1 LVEKRPRNGNSIKIE
16 MVSEELG
23 RNAGGLSRYIIN
35 LATALRSLGHD
46 VDLFTPIHCLGFSP
60 AKRLVYNLVQ
70 CNSLRGVAEDT
81 VVHTHTSSGSLVPIE
96 RSGVYV
102 NSVHGVMADEAKY
115 NSRKLSQNMLFYLL
129 AHLEKL
135 NCKRAN
141 WCTAPSQY
149 SRRNAIDL
157 YDIDSSRVDVVH
169 PCVDLNRFKPA
180 APGARESSSKDVLF
194 VGMIYRRKG
203 LEILLRALSVLRLPE
218 VLLRVI
224 GTGEDKTRMERLA
237 VKLGISNQVI
247 FLGNVS
253 DSDLIH
259 YYQRSRVVC
268 MPSLQEGFGMV
279 AIEAQACGTPVVA
292 TNAGSLPEA
301 VADRRWLAAPGD
313 PYELSNVL
321 AKALDEH
328 NNRTHERCREFA
340 ENNFSPRTVAL
351 QMQAVYEKALSTRR
365 S

>member
-1 LVEKRPRNGNSIKIE
+1 MEKQSRKGNSIKIK

-23 RNAGGLSRYIIN
+23 RDAGGLARYIIN
-35 LATALRSLGHD
+35 LATALRSLGDD
-46 VDLFTPIHCLGFSP
+46 VELFAPIHCLGISP
-60 AKRLVYNLVQ
+60 AKRLVFNLLQ
-70 CNSLRGVAEDT
+70 CNALAGVSEDT
-81 VVHTHTSSGSLVPIE
+81 VVHTHTSSGSLVPIH

-102 NSVHGVMADEAKY
+102 NSVHGVFADEAKY
-115 NSRKLSQNMLFYLL
+115 NSRKLTQNMLFYLL

-135 NCKRAN
+135 NCKRAE
-141 WCTAPSQY
+141 WCTAPSEY

-157 YDIDSSRVDVVH
+157 YDIDSSRIDVVH
-169 PCVDLNRFKPA
+169 PCVDLNKFKPA
-180 APGARESSSKDVLF
+180 EPGSREPSSKDVLF
-194 VGMIYRRKG
+194 VGMLYRRKG
-203 LEILLRALSVLRLPE
+203 LEILLRALSVLRLPD

-224 GTGEDKTRMERLA
+224 GTGEDKTRMERL
-237 VKLGISNQVI
+237 VVNLGISKQVI

-268 MPSLQEGFGMV
+268 MPSYQEGFGIV

-301 VADRRWLAAPGD
+301 VADRRWLASPGD
-313 PYELSNVL
+313 PLDLSNVL
-321 AKALDEH
+321 AKALDDH
-328 NNRTHERCREFA
+328 SNRMHERCREFV
-340 ENNFSPRTVAL
+340 ENNFSPRKVAL
-351 QMQAVYEKALSTRR
+351 QMQAVYKKALSTKQ